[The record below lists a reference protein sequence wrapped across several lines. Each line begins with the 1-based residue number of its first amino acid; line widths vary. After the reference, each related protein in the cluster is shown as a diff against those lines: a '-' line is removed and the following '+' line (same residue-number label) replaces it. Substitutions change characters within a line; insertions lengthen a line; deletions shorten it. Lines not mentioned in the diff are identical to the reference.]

1 MKILFKHENGFFRND
16 RTFCEVYCLP
26 ENESFDELLNLGWLP
41 SMDEKD
47 IWYQSRSCRLNVE
60 NFNVS
65 SKRKNIL
72 NKLTYSVEDYKNQL
86 YIDNFFENFYKEKKF
101 DIFDLYENCSVFF
114 KIKVLILKYKDE
126 VVGFARYIE
135 NITSNVFLNLSYTN
149 QHTKLSLGTNLFFI
163 LQEITNLQNKKYLY
177 IYESY
182 DNVFTYKQEFENVEI
197 WNGRE
202 WLTK

>member
-1 MKILFKHENGFFRND
+1 MKILFKHENGFFKND

-47 IWYQSRSCRLNVE
+47 IWYQARSCRLNVE
-60 NFNVS
+60 NFKVS

-101 DIFDLYENCSVFF
+101 DIFDLYENCSIFF

-135 NITSNVFLNLSYTN
+135 NVTSNVFLNLSYTN
-149 QHTKLSLGTNLFFI
+149 QYTKLSLGTNLFFI